1 MNDFILPDIGE
12 GIVEC
17 ELVKWL
23 IQEGDVIEE
32 DQPVAEVMTDK
43 ALVEIPAPHAGTVVK
58 LYCQEGDI
66 ARVHAPLFAVDDGSD
81 SDIDS
86 DIDSDSDSD
95 KTGHGEREDD
105 HAGDVMTV
113 AAPACSTAQTQ
124 SAASQAASIQSDV
137 ALSGSNGAA
146 TSPTAA
152 ALERRS
158 RDFILP
164 DIGEGI
170 VECEVVTWHVA
181 EGDTV
186 EEDQTI
192 VDVMTDKALV
202 EITASEP
209 GRIVRFHYA
218 QGENAR
224 VHTPLY
230 AYVPDEEAEAESAES
245 TESADSEVTA
255 PERKQEQSERLSE
268 NRQEGDDKSDNKSK
282 QDGRHEESRPR
293 IPAAP
298 AVRRLLRE
306 HQLDIQAIA
315 GSGRDGR
322 VLKEDVLAYLK
333 QSEAHETDV
342 TPDDSHKVGA
352 AAETDKADAEA
363 CAVASDVA
371 SHEVRSSRLESKAV
385 PLKGVAAVM
394 ARRMVQAS
402 TQIPHFHY
410 GDELD
415 ITDLLALR
423 ARLKVRAEQQG
434 IRLTLMPFIMKAMAL
449 AVIEEPI
456 LNARLS
462 EDESEILYQG
472 ACNIGMAVDSASGLM
487 VPNVK
492 GVERLSILEIA
503 REVGR
508 LTEAARSG
516 RVAQADLKGGTLS
529 ISNIGALG
537 GTYAAPIINQPE
549 VAIVAL
555 GRTQRLPR
563 FDSEGNVCARDIM
576 TITWAGDH
584 RIIDG
589 GTIARFSNLW
599 KHYLEHPDE
608 MLLSLS

>member
-1 MNDFILPDIGE
+1 MRAMNDFILPDIGE

-23 IQEGDVIEE
+23 IKEGDVIEE

-58 LYCQEGDI
+58 LYCQEGEI

-81 SDIDS
+81 SN
-86 DIDSDSDSD
+86 SD

-113 AAPACSTAQTQ
+113 AAPARSTAQTQ
-124 SAASQAASIQSDV
+124 SAASQATSSQSDV
-137 ALSGSNGAA
+137 VLSGSNGAA
-146 TSPTAA
+146 TTPTAA

-245 TESADSEVTA
+245 TESAESDVTA
-255 PERKQEQSERLSE
+255 PEHKQVQPERLAE
-268 NRQEGDDKSDNKSK
+268 HRQEGDDKSDDKSG

-293 IPAAP
+293 IPATP

-315 GSGRDGR
+315 GSGRNGR

-342 TPDDSHKVGA
+342 TPDDSHKVGT
-352 AAETDKADAEA
+352 AAETDKAAVEA
-363 CAVASDVA
+363 CAVVSDVA
-371 SHEVRSSRLESKAV
+371 SDEERSSRLESKAV

-423 ARLKVRAEQQG
+423 ARLKVRAEHQG

-472 ACNIGMAVDSASGLM
+472 TCNIGMAVDSASGLM

-563 FDSEGNVCARDIM
+563 FDGEGNVCARDIM

>member
-23 IQEGDVIEE
+23 IKEGDVIEE

-58 LYCQEGDI
+58 LYCQEGEI

-81 SDIDS
+81 SN
-86 DIDSDSDSD
+86 SD

-113 AAPACSTAQTQ
+113 AAPARSTAQTQ
-124 SAASQAASIQSDV
+124 STASQATSSQSDV
-137 ALSGSNGAA
+137 ALSGINGAA
-146 TSPTAA
+146 TTPTAA
-152 ALERRS
+152 PLERRS

-245 TESADSEVTA
+245 AESTESDVTS
-255 PERKQEQSERLSE
+255 PERKQAQPEYLAEH
-268 NRQEGDDKSDNKSK
+268 RQEGDDNSG
-282 QDGRHEESRPR
+282 QDGSHGEPRPR
-293 IPAAP
+293 IPATP

-315 GSGRDGR
+315 GSGRNGR

-333 QSEAHETDV
+333 QSEARETDA
-342 TPDDSHKVGA
+342 TPDDSHKIA
-352 AAETDKADAEA
+352 EAAEADKAPAQA
-363 CAVASDVA
+363 CAVASD
-371 SHEVRSSRLESKAV
+371 EVRSSRLESKAV

-394 ARRMVQAS
+394 ARRMVQSS

-492 GVERLSILEIA
+492 GVECLSILEIA

-563 FDSEGNVCARDIM
+563 FDGEGNVCARDIM

>member
-23 IQEGDVIEE
+23 IKEGDVIEE
-32 DQPVAEVMTDK
+32 DQAVAEVMTDK
-43 ALVEIPAPHAGTVVK
+43 ALVEIPAPHAGTVVR
-58 LYCQEGDI
+58 LYCREGEI
-66 ARVHAPLFAVDDGSD
+66 ARVHAPLFAVDEAGESDGQ
-81 SDIDS
+81 
-86 DIDSDSDSD
+86 
-95 KTGHGEREDD
+95 
-105 HAGDVMTV
+105 
-113 AAPACSTAQTQ
+113 AAPAGDHAPSGAKAPGTD
-124 SAASQAASIQSDV
+124 SADQAAGEAVS
-137 ALSGSNGAA
+137 
-146 TSPTAA
+146 
-152 ALERRS
+152 ERRS

-181 EGDTV
+181 EGDKV

-230 AYVPDEEAEAESAES
+230 AYVPDSDDTADEASGVAHEAV
-245 TESADSEVTA
+245 TEAGMA
-255 PERKQEQSERLSE
+255 PAAAQHAPSGCASGMSPAQA
-268 NRQEGDDKSDNKSK
+268 
-282 QDGRHEESRPR
+282 R
-293 IPAAP
+293 IPATP

-306 HQLDIQAIA
+306 HALDISAIA
-315 GSGRDGR
+315 GSGRNGR
-322 VLKEDVLAYLK
+322 VLKEDVLAYLARD
-333 QSEAHETDV
+333 SATDRPTASPADQRHRDV
-342 TPDDSHKVGA
+342 DPA
-352 AAETDKADAEA
+352 AAVSPDV
-363 CAVASDVA
+363 AVAEPVA
-371 SHEVRSSRLESKAV
+371 CESHEPRAARLEARQV

-394 ARRMVQAS
+394 ARRMVQSS

-415 ITDLLALR
+415 VTELLALR
-423 ARLKVRAEQQG
+423 ARLKSRADKEG
-434 IRLTLMPFIMKAMAL
+434 TRLTLMPFIMKAMAL
-449 AVIEEPI
+449 AVLEEPI
-456 LNARLS
+456 LNASLS
-462 EDESEILYQG
+462 DDESQVLYH
-472 ACNIGMAVDSASGLM
+472 ASCNIGMAVDGAAGLM

-503 REVGR
+503 REVAR
-508 LTEAARSG
+508 LTEAARNG
-516 RVAQADLKGGTLS
+516 RVPQADLKGGTLS

-563 FDSEGNVCARDIM
+563 FDVDGNVCARDIM

-608 MLLSLS
+608 MLLSLA

>member
-23 IQEGDVIEE
+23 IKEGDVIEE

-58 LYCQEGDI
+58 LYCQEGEI
-66 ARVHAPLFAVDDGSD
+66 ARVHAPLFAVDDGVG
-81 SDIDS
+81 
-86 DIDSDSDSD
+86 SDSDSD

-113 AAPACSTAQTQ
+113 AAPARSTAQTQ
-124 SAASQAASIQSDV
+124 PAISQVTSSQSDV

-146 TSPTAA
+146 TTPTAA

-245 TESADSEVTA
+245 TESEVTT
-255 PERKQEQSERLSE
+255 PERKQAQPERLAE
-268 NRQEGDDKSDNKSK
+268 HRQEGDDKSGQVGSR
-282 QDGRHEESRPR
+282 GETRPR
-293 IPAAP
+293 IPATP

-306 HQLDIQAIA
+306 HQLDIEAIA
-315 GSGRDGR
+315 GSGRNGR

-333 QSEAHETDV
+333 QSEAHKADV
-342 TPDDSHKVGA
+342 TPDDAHKVGEA
-352 AAETDKADAEA
+352 VESGKAPAEA

-371 SHEVRSSRLESKAV
+371 SDEVRSSRLESKAV

-472 ACNIGMAVDSASGLM
+472 TCNIGMAVDSASGLM

-563 FDSEGNVCARDIM
+563 FDGEGNVCARDIM